1 MTLATGSVHGGF
13 PAKMH
18 ELFPDYVGENH
29 LEMTAEF
36 LFPVE

>member
-1 MTLATGSVHGGF
+1 
-13 PAKMH
+13 MH

>member
-1 MTLATGSVHGGF
+1 
-13 PAKMH
+13 MH
-18 ELFPDYVGENH
+18 ELFPDYAGENH